1 MSVAEHELTTE
12 QGCRVK
18 VKRIGDGCGFDV
30 VQPSGEKR
38 SFACS
43 VEDARSF
50 AALIVAAL
58 GEREVP
64 HG

>member
-1 MSVAEHELTTE
+1 MAEHELTTA

-38 SFACS
+38 TFACS
-43 VEDARSF
+43 AEDARMF

-58 GEREVP
+58 DEGEPPR
-64 HG
+64 G

>member
-1 MSVAEHELTTE
+1 VAERELTTG

-38 SFACS
+38 TFACS

-50 AALIVAAL
+50 AALIVAVLDEEEAPR
-58 GEREVP
+58 G
-64 HG
+64 